1 MLARWVTF
9 LVWAAVAAS
18 AVAWG
23 LKIFVQPPAAPPQA
37 LVAETGRAA
46 RGDLTRLLGVD
57 PPPPVAVKAP
67 VPAADARFKLVGV
80 VSPRSPQAAREG
92 LALIAVD
99 GKPPRA
105 YRVGALVEDPHVL
118 QAVNPRG
125 ATLGPVDGPALAGGT
140 ELVLAADMVV
150 ASRTAVFGIPEVK
163 RGLVAGARGVDGP
176 ALVALKLPPPSAAA
190 TGVLPPAGRVGAVP
204 RSAPSVVPRQ
214 GPAPASAMSAG
225 NEAQEVDDAE
235 PTAPPERDSRATLR

>member
-23 LKIFVQPPAAPPQA
+23 LKVFVQPLAAPPQA

-46 RGDLTRLLGVD
+46 HGDLTRLLGVD
-57 PPPPVAVKAP
+57 PPAPVAAKAP

-105 YRVGALVEDPHVL
+105 YRVGAVVEDPHVL

-125 ATLGPVDGPALAGGT
+125 ATLGPVDGPAL
-140 ELVLAADMVV
+140 
-150 ASRTAVFGIPEVK
+150 
-163 RGLVAGARGVDGP
+163 
-176 ALVALKLPPPSAAA
+176 VALKLPPPAAPA
-190 TGVLPPAGRVGAVP
+190 TGVLPPAGRVGAIP
-204 RSAPSVVPRQ
+204 RSAPSVVPLQ
-214 GPAPASAMSAG
+214 GPAPAPSISAG
-225 NEAQEVDDAE
+225 NGAQEVDDAE
-235 PTAPPERDSRATLR
+235 PTPPVERDSRATLR

>member
-23 LKIFVQPPAAPPQA
+23 LKIFVQPLAAPPQT

-46 RGDLTRLLGVD
+46 RGDLTRLLGVE
-57 PPPPVAVKAP
+57 PPAPVVAKAP
-67 VPAADARFKLVGV
+67 VPAIDARFKLVGV

-105 YRVGALVEDPHVL
+105 YRVGAVVEDPHVL

-125 ATLGPVDGPALAGGT
+125 ATLGPA
-140 ELVLAADMVV
+140 
-150 ASRTAVFGIPEVK
+150 
-163 RGLVAGARGVDGP
+163 DGP
-176 ALVALKLPPPSAAA
+176 ALVALKLPPPAAAA
-190 TGVLPPAGRVGAVP
+190 TGVLPPAGRIGTLPRPVP
-204 RSAPSVVPRQ
+204 SASPLQ
-214 GPAPASAMSAG
+214 AAAPTSPMSAG
-225 NEAQEVDDAE
+225 SEAQEVDEAE
-235 PTAPPERDSRATLR
+235 PTAPVERDGRATLR

>member
-23 LKIFVQPPAAPPQA
+23 LKIFVQPLAAPPQT

-125 ATLGPVDGPALAGGT
+125 ATLGPVDGPAL
-140 ELVLAADMVV
+140 
-150 ASRTAVFGIPEVK
+150 
-163 RGLVAGARGVDGP
+163 
-176 ALVALKLPPPSAAA
+176 VALKLPPPSAAA

>member
-105 YRVGALVEDPHVL
+105 YVL

-125 ATLGPVDGPALAGGT
+125 ATLGP
-140 ELVLAADMVV
+140 
-150 ASRTAVFGIPEVK
+150 
-163 RGLVAGARGVDGP
+163 VDGP

-190 TGVLPPAGRVGAVP
+190 TGVLPPAGRVGAMP

>member
-125 ATLGPVDGPALAGGT
+125 ATLGPVDGPAL
-140 ELVLAADMVV
+140 
-150 ASRTAVFGIPEVK
+150 
-163 RGLVAGARGVDGP
+163 
-176 ALVALKLPPPSAAA
+176 VALKLPPPSSAA

>member
-9 LVWAAVAAS
+9 LVWAGVAGS

-46 RGDLTRLLGVD
+46 HGDLTRLLGVD
-57 PPPPVAVKAP
+57 PPAPVAATAP

-105 YRVGALVEDPHVL
+105 YRVGAVVDGAHVL

-125 ATLGPVDGPALAGGT
+125 ATLGPADGT
-140 ELVLAADMVV
+140 
-150 ASRTAVFGIPEVK
+150 
-163 RGLVAGARGVDGP
+163 

-204 RSAPSVVPRQ
+204 RPALSMAPLQ
-214 GPAPASAMSAG
+214 APAPASPISAG
-225 NEAQEVDDAE
+225 NEVQEVDDAE

>member
-9 LVWAAVAAS
+9 LLWAGVAAS

-23 LKIFVQPPAAPPQA
+23 LKVFVQPPATPPQA

-46 RGDLTRLLGVD
+46 RGDLTRLLGAD
-57 PPPPVAVKAP
+57 APAPLAATAP

-105 YRVGALVEDPHVL
+105 YRVGAVVDGAHVL

-125 ATLGPVDGPALAGGT
+125 AALGPADGPA
-140 ELVLAADMVV
+140 V
-150 ASRTAVFGIPEVK
+150 
-163 RGLVAGARGVDGP
+163 
-176 ALVALKLPPPSAAA
+176 VALKLPPPAPAA
-190 TGVLPPAGRVGAVP
+190 TGALPPGNRAAIAPRPVP
-204 RSAPSVVPRQ
+204 RAMPQ
-214 GPAPASAMSAG
+214 PAPPSTPPQISPLRRPTPT
-225 NEAQEVDDAE
+225 E
-235 PTAPPERDSRATLR
+235 PSEPSETEEPDPTETLTSIERDSRAPLR

>member
-1 MLARWVTF
+1 MWARWATF

-23 LKIFVQPPAAPPQA
+23 LKIFVRPPAAPPQA
-37 LVAETGRAA
+37 LVAEAGRAA

-57 PPPPVAVKAP
+57 APAPVAAKAP

-105 YRVGALVEDPHVL
+105 YRVGAVVEDAHVL

-125 ATLGPVDGPALAGGT
+125 ATLGPAN
-140 ELVLAADMVV
+140 
-150 ASRTAVFGIPEVK
+150 
-163 RGLVAGARGVDGP
+163 GP
-176 ALVALKLPPPSAAA
+176 ALVALKLPPPAAAA
-190 TGVLPPAGRVGAVP
+190 TGVLPPAGQVGAVP
-204 RSAPSVVPRQ
+204 RSVPSAVPLQGTATAPS
-214 GPAPASAMSAG
+214 MSAG
-225 NEAQEVDDAE
+225 NESQEVDDA
-235 PTAPPERDSRATLR
+235 APAAPVERDSRATLR

>member
-105 YRVGALVEDPHVL
+105 YRVGALVEDTHVL
-118 QAVNPRG
+118 QALNPRG
-125 ATLGPVDGPALAGGT
+125 ATLGP
-140 ELVLAADMVV
+140 
-150 ASRTAVFGIPEVK
+150 
-163 RGLVAGARGVDGP
+163 VDGP

>member
-23 LKIFVQPPAAPPQA
+23 LKIFVQLPAAPPQA

-125 ATLGPVDGPALAGGT
+125 ATLGPVDGPAL
-140 ELVLAADMVV
+140 
-150 ASRTAVFGIPEVK
+150 
-163 RGLVAGARGVDGP
+163 
-176 ALVALKLPPPSAAA
+176 VALKLPPPSAAA

>member
-125 ATLGPVDGPALAGGT
+125 ATLGPVDGPAL
-140 ELVLAADMVV
+140 
-150 ASRTAVFGIPEVK
+150 
-163 RGLVAGARGVDGP
+163 
-176 ALVALKLPPPSAAA
+176 VALKLPPPSAAA

>member
-1 MLARWVTF
+1 MLARSVTF

-23 LKIFVQPPAAPPQA
+23 LKVFVQPPAAPPQA
-37 LVAETGRAA
+37 LVAETGPTA
-46 RGDLTRLLGVD
+46 RGDLTRLLGADAPV
-57 PPPPVAVKAP
+57 PVAAVAP

-105 YRVGALVEDPHVL
+105 YRVGAVVEGPHVL

-125 ATLGPVDGPALAGGT
+125 ATLGPA
-140 ELVLAADMVV
+140 
-150 ASRTAVFGIPEVK
+150 
-163 RGLVAGARGVDGP
+163 DGP
-176 ALVALKLPPPSAAA
+176 ALVALKLPPPQAAA
-190 TGVLPPAGRVGAVP
+190 TGVLPPAGRVGPAP
-204 RSAPSVVPRQ
+204 RPAPTALPLQSSAPALPTV
-214 GPAPASAMSAG
+214 APD
-225 NEAQEVDDAE
+225 EVQETDGAE
-235 PTAPPERDSRATLR
+235 PPPQGERDNRAPLR

>member
-1 MLARWVTF
+1 MRLASRPGGRE
-9 LVWAAVAAS
+9 LAAIAGA
-18 AVAWG
+18 G
-23 LKIFVQPPAAPPQA
+23 NPP
-37 LVAETGRAA
+37 
-46 RGDLTRLLGVD
+46 
-57 PPPPVAVKAP
+57 
-67 VPAADARFKLVGV
+67 
-80 VSPRSPQAAREG
+80 S
-92 LALIAVD
+92 
-99 GKPPRA
+99 A
-105 YRVGALVEDPHVL
+105 YRVGALVEYPHVL

-125 ATLGPVDGPALAGGT
+125 ATLGP
-140 ELVLAADMVV
+140 
-150 ASRTAVFGIPEVK
+150 
-163 RGLVAGARGVDGP
+163 VDGP